1 MAQGCHAAVA
11 VIAEHR
17 DDPDVLAYTA
27 PGPALDGMHK
37 AILEVK
43 GEAQLLNLS
52 KKLDAACVVHRIWI
66 EQPEAIPTAI
76 ASKPARKSTL
86 APHFKKCNLSGW
98 HAPKPP

>member
-1 MAQGCHAAVA
+1 MEGENDKKGESILSPGSLVAQGCHAAVA

-37 AILEVK
+37 AVLEVK

-52 KKLDAACVVHRIWI
+52 KKLDAAGVVYHDFDILFG
-66 EQPEAIPTAI
+66 PFLAHFSASTPTPRAV
-76 ASKPARKSTL
+76 
-86 APHFKKCNLSGW
+86 
-98 HAPKPP
+98 